1 MWSKC
6 GGMYDPR
13 LLRMQLH
20 AQLFQDSAGQRKSR
34 IEKLSHSTDTSA
46 IRADG
51 PNGFIGST
59 NKAFCRNS

>member
-34 IEKLSHSTDTSA
+34 IEKLSRSTDTSA
-46 IRADG
+46 VHRFDEQS
-51 PNGFIGST
+51 FLS
-59 NKAFCRNS
+59 